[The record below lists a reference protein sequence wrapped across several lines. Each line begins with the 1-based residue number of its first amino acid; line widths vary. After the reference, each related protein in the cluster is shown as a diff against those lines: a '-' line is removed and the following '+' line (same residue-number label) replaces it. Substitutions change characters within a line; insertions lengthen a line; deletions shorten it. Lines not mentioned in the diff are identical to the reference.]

1 MTISQAKMLCA
12 ITRMYLRYFPLGFGK
27 LLLWN
32 QIVRPYLLWRD
43 IPLTAVAAFGARF
56 EGSLLDVIHSYLYFF
71 GVWEPGITRIYR
83 QHLRP
88 GDICIDIGA
97 NVGAHALLAAHL
109 VGPNGRVHAIE
120 ASPTIHKRLVQ
131 NLTMNGYRNVQTYN
145 SAVTDKPGSVTVY
158 LHDSRN
164 LGGTTIVRSE
174 TERQRVTTEEAEVDG
189 YPLADIVPIQ
199 EIRNARLIKI
209 DVEGAEWM
217 VMIGMRD
224 LLPSLRDDCL
234 ILMEVGI
241 AALADHGATL
251 DDLFNLFGSHGWQ
264 PVGLI
269 NSYRPEFYFHPPG
282 RILEAEINRNIPMV
296 DLAFAKPTVREALLK
311 ADHAS
316 KIGRG

>member
-1 MTISQAKMLCA
+1 
-12 ITRMYLRYFPLGFGK
+12 
-27 LLLWN
+27 
-32 QIVRPYLLWRD
+32 
-43 IPLTAVAAFGARF
+43 
-56 EGSLLDVIHSYLYFF
+56 
-71 GVWEPGITRIYR
+71 
-83 QHLRP
+83 
-88 GDICIDIGA
+88 
-97 NVGAHALLAAHL
+97 
-109 VGPNGRVHAIE
+109 
-120 ASPTIHKRLVQ
+120 
-131 NLTMNGYRNVQTYN
+131 
-145 SAVTDKPGSVTVY
+145 
-158 LHDSRN
+158 
-164 LGGTTIVRSE
+164 
-174 TERQRVTTEEAEVDG
+174 
-189 YPLADIVPIQ
+189 
-199 EIRNARLIKI
+199 
-209 DVEGAEWM
+209 
-217 VMIGMRD
+217 MIGMRD